1 LFDDLKTV
9 CEKNG
14 TAVVNTEDQYEV
26 LNVKCNKNKSD
37 TKKLFEKVDIVYN
50 SNYDFWSQCDCQE
63 NIHNMRS
70 SILDLQCRSMKNNL
84 IFIGLHD
91 VRDENTEELL
101 RKYVHKEIGV
111 DYRIKFWERAQI
123 QS

>member
-1 LFDDLKTV
+1 MFDDLKTV

-37 TKKLFEKVDIVYN
+37 TKKLSEKVDIVNN
-50 SNYDFWSQCDCQE
+50 SNYDLWSQCDCQE
-63 NIHNMRS
+63 IIHNMRS
-70 SILDLQCRSMKNNL
+70 SILDLQCRSMKTNL
-84 IFIGLHD
+84 IFTGLHD

-111 DYRIKFWERAQI
+111 DYRIKF
-123 QS
+123 